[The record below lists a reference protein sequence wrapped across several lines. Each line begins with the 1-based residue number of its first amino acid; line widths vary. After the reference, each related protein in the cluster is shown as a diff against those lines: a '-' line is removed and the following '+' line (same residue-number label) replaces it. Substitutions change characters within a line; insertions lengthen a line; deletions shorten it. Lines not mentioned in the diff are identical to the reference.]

1 MSTLANF
8 TKTLIISFVLT
19 LVYLFLPSDLV
30 VLTGQLLKYSILIS
44 IIIALM
50 SYKSVIQS
58 VESGI
63 SNINSSKR
71 KKDEKYEFGVVSD
84 ENENNQRSFSKV
96 NCFDH

>member
-30 VLTGQLLKYSILIS
+30 VLEQLLKYSILIS

-58 VESGI
+58 VESDI
-63 SNINSSKR
+63 SNINSSK
-71 KKDEKYEFGVVSD
+71 KEK
-84 ENENNQRSFSKV
+84 R
-96 NCFDH
+96 

>member
-30 VLTGQLLKYSILIS
+30 VLEQLLKYSILIS
-44 IIIALM
+44 IITALM
-50 SYKSVIQS
+50 SYKSVIQN

-63 SNINSSKR
+63 SNINSSK
-71 KKDEKYEFGVVSD
+71 KKKNEKYEFGFVLD
-84 ENENNQRSFSKV
+84 ET
-96 NCFDH
+96 

>member
-8 TKTLIISFVLT
+8 TKILIISFILT

-30 VLTGQLLKYSILIS
+30 VLGQLLKYSILIS

-58 VESGI
+58 VESDI
-63 SNINSSKR
+63 SNINSPKR
-71 KKDEKYEFGVVSD
+71 KKKMKNTNLELF
-84 ENENNQRSFSKV
+84 
-96 NCFDH
+96 

>member
-30 VLTGQLLKYSILIS
+30 VLGQLLKYSILIS

-58 VESGI
+58 VESDI
-63 SNINSSKR
+63 SNINSPKR
-71 KKDEKYEFGVVSD
+71 KKDENTNLELF
-84 ENENNQRSFSKV
+84 
-96 NCFDH
+96 

>member
-8 TKTLIISFVLT
+8 TKTLIISFVLI

-30 VLTGQLLKYSILIS
+30 VLGQLLKYSILIS

-58 VESGI
+58 VESDI
-63 SNINSSKR
+63 SNINSQKG
-71 KKDEKYEFGVVSD
+71 KKMKNMNLEVF
-84 ENENNQRSFSKV
+84 
-96 NCFDH
+96 